1 MKNNSIGKLKLVL
14 IAFLS
19 YVFVVYLLFSFT
31 FTINKNYYNSDKD
44 LSVLENNKGKTTEII
59 ETNVGNDFN
68 NGIDISKLST
78 KINSGTNTSKVLTD
92 DEVVASLQKKT
103 DKDIKYIL
111 ENREALSM
119 NYLRLLNSNNN
130 SKYFIKDVLQNN
142 RPLKF
147 EGESVKFA
155 RNIPYFLQWD
165 RRWGNSDYA
174 DGNIGINGCGP
185 TCLAMVVS
193 GLNKDSDITPITL
206 SKFENDKYTQ
216 GGGTTWDYFREVPSN
231 YGIKVRELSTNKNIY
246 FKELKKGN
254 PIIVNVEQGDF
265 TSIGHYVVLVGI
277 ENEYIIIND
286 PNSPDRSNEK
296 WTFERLAPQIKNGW
310 SFSKEE

>member
-31 FTINKNYYNSDKD
+31 FTINKNYYNSDEKI
-44 LSVLENNKGKTTEII
+44 SVDKNANQESSSSSNKII
-59 ETNVGNDFN
+59 VNKNE
-68 NGIDISKLST
+68 NGIDILKLSK
-78 KINSGTNTSKVLTD
+78 KINSGTNISKVLTD
-92 DEVVASLQKKT
+92 DDVITSLQSKN
-103 DKDIKYIL
+103 DNDIKYIL

-130 SKYFIKDVLQNN
+130 SKYFIMDVLQNN
-142 RPLKF
+142 KPLNF
-147 EGESVKFA
+147 EGESVKFE

-265 TSIGHYVVLVGI
+265 TSIGHYIVLVGI